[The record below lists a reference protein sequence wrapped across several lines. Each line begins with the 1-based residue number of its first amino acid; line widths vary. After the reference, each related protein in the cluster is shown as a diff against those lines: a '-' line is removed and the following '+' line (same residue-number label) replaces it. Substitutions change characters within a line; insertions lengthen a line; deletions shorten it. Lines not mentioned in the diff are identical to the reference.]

1 MHLKHTLV
9 SLTLLALLNG
19 GALVKAQDN
28 IVEPKAAKIPKILKK
43 HGDVRIDNYFW
54 MREKTDEKVLSH
66 LKAENDYTKAIMK
79 ETQDLQEKL
88 YTEMRAR
95 IKEEDQSVAYK
106 DGDYLYYSKTLKGQE
121 YPIYCRKSIEI
132 KSAEQ
137 ILIDVNE
144 LAGDLDYINVTSL
157 EIHPNQQLM
166 AYAVDTK
173 GDRVFTIYFKD
184 LVSGKLLSE
193 KIENV
198 TESIVWAETGKILFY
213 AKQDPKTLRSD
224 KIYQY
229 NLETGKH
236 KLVFTEKDEKFD
248 AYVFKTLAK
257 KFIYI
262 GSHSTLS
269 SEVRYIPS
277 DKTDSKFKII
287 LPRENKHEYSVA
299 ETDNQFIILTN
310 WKAKNFRL
318 MTVDFKDTKK
328 NKWKDVIPHRED
340 VLLSNYVVFKNFI
353 ALEERSK
360 GLTQLGILKTGE
372 NNEKYINFPDPAY
385 FVSLGTNAEFDQKM
399 LRYDFGS
406 MNRPYSVY
414 DYDIEKQESI
424 RLKEKEVPGYKSD
437 DYVSERVFAKASDGA
452 MIPISIVYKKGLKK
466 DGSAPLFVYGY
477 GSYGMSTDPYFTPT
491 RVSLLDRG
499 FVFAIIHARGGSEM
513 GRSWY
518 EDGKFFKKK
527 NTFTDFIEGTE
538 FLVSQKYGNSKKVY
552 ANGGSAGGLLM
563 GAIINMRPD
572 LYNGVIADVPFVDVV
587 TTMLDSSLPLTTG
600 EYEEWGNPNNKK
612 YYDYMKSYS
621 PYDNVKA
628 QNYPNLLVTTGLNDS
643 QVSYWEPAKW
653 VAKLREMRTDKSKL
667 LLMKVEMEVGHGGKS
682 GRFEYLREE
691 AIAQAFVLKLENI
704 KK

>member
-277 DKTDSKFKII
+277 DKTDSKF
-287 LPRENKHEYSVA
+287 
-299 ETDNQFIILTN
+299 
-310 WKAKNFRL
+310 
-318 MTVDFKDTKK
+318 
-328 NKWKDVIPHRED
+328 
-340 VLLSNYVVFKNFI
+340 
-353 ALEERSK
+353 
-360 GLTQLGILKTGE
+360 
-372 NNEKYINFPDPAY
+372 
-385 FVSLGTNAEFDQKM
+385 
-399 LRYDFGS
+399 
-406 MNRPYSVY
+406 
-414 DYDIEKQESI
+414 
-424 RLKEKEVPGYKSD
+424 
-437 DYVSERVFAKASDGA
+437 
-452 MIPISIVYKKGLKK
+452 
-466 DGSAPLFVYGY
+466 
-477 GSYGMSTDPYFTPT
+477 
-491 RVSLLDRG
+491 
-499 FVFAIIHARGGSEM
+499 
-513 GRSWY
+513 
-518 EDGKFFKKK
+518 
-527 NTFTDFIEGTE
+527 
-538 FLVSQKYGNSKKVY
+538 
-552 ANGGSAGGLLM
+552 
-563 GAIINMRPD
+563 
-572 LYNGVIADVPFVDVV
+572 
-587 TTMLDSSLPLTTG
+587 
-600 EYEEWGNPNNKK
+600 
-612 YYDYMKSYS
+612 
-621 PYDNVKA
+621 
-628 QNYPNLLVTTGLNDS
+628 
-643 QVSYWEPAKW
+643 
-653 VAKLREMRTDKSKL
+653 
-667 LLMKVEMEVGHGGKS
+667 
-682 GRFEYLREE
+682 
-691 AIAQAFVLKLENI
+691 
-704 KK
+704 